1 MFEEQFL
8 ERAKELWHPY
18 DTMILLPD
26 EIVRALFEVLT
37 KEPLDTCKWRLQ
49 CIQQWQRWAT
59 ECESAEKDLKLR
71 MHKDVRSIVAHLR
84 ISLMK
89 KVGAQI
95 GWTDA
100 TLCDQL
106 ADGFRLVGDAAFLGV
121 FKEDFKPASL
131 NEDELFARTRLL
143 KPLIMERLMCDGR
156 SEFTAALSDLCKK
169 DGLKD
174 RLRFLILR
182 SALVASGFWSRGSM
196 SYSRE
201 RSDPSMT
208 SANVR

>member
-1 MFEEQFL
+1 MRFRHLQDGGTVFGTCK
-8 ERAKELWHPY
+8 RGHPY

-59 ECESAEKDLKLR
+59 ECEAAEKDLKLR
-71 MHKDVRSIVAHLR
+71 MHKDLRSIVAHLR

-100 TLCDQL
+100 TLWDQL
-106 ADGFRLVGDAAFLGV
+106 ADGALLGGFQGRLQACFPERGRIVRTDSLAETADHGTAHVRRKERIHCGAF
-121 FKEDFKPASL
+121 
-131 NEDELFARTRLL
+131 
-143 KPLIMERLMCDGR
+143 
-156 SEFTAALSDLCKK
+156 
-169 DGLKD
+169 
-174 RLRFLILR
+174 
-182 SALVASGFWSRGSM
+182 
-196 SYSRE
+196 
-201 RSDPSMT
+201 
-208 SANVR
+208 